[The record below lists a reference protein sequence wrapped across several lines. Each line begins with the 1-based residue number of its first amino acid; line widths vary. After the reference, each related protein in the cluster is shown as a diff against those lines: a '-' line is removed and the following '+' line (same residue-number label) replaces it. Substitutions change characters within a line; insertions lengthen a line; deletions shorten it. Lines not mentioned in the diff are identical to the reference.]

1 MTTTFEVTTTTKNIY
16 NIQTGE
22 LLCSELIKQH
32 TCLKDILRELGVQV
46 DTIERSK
53 YLKALA
59 LINEG
64 IPVNKVITK
73 IVGGGE

>member
-1 MTTTFEVTTTTKNIY
+1 MSTTFEIVTTTKSVY
-16 NIQTGE
+16 NLQTGE

-32 TCLKDILRELGVQV
+32 TSLKEILRNLHIQADSTG
-46 DTIERSK
+46 RSK

-59 LINEG
+59 LINDG
-64 IPVNKVITK
+64 IPVNKVVSQ

>member
-1 MTTTFEVTTTTKNIY
+1 MTTFEIVTTTKSVY

-32 TCLKDILRELGVQV
+32 TSLKDILRDLGVQV
-46 DTIERSK
+46 DTVERSK
-53 YLKALA
+53 YLKALNM
-59 LINEG
+59 LNEG
-64 IPVNKVITK
+64 IPLSKVVSQ